1 MAALVGEP
9 PFEAEVA
16 LPALGG
22 VLGDDRHEQR
32 AIADLLA
39 DLLVPHITAAQLA
52 LIEPYLDTVGV
63 RLCYALNA
71 PHQPAEAGDFAAVA
85 PYFSGW
91 RALLTGSAKCTATYL
106 PMSRPIA
113 VPTRVDER

>member
-1 MAALVGEP
+1 VAALVGEP

-52 LIEPYLDTVGV
+52 LIEPYLDTGASQ
-63 RLCYALNA
+63 RLTDTPGGLRILRRV
-71 PHQPAEAGDFAAVA
+71 AEE
-85 PYFSGW
+85 Y
-91 RALLTGSAKCTATYL
+91 
-106 PMSRPIA
+106 RP
-113 VPTRVDER
+113 